1 MVARKIP
8 VLVVS
13 GSIPLP
19 FTMSRWAGSWAFLGR
34 ARDVRSAPPHAHT
47 HTHNATVPEW
57 SKGVD
62 SRPTGFVRAS
72 SNLVGRK
79 CAARTENRMLPH
91 HQQAQQHGRLV

>member
-1 MVARKIP
+1 MAARKIP

-19 FTMSRWAGSWAFLGR
+19 FTYALSGR
-34 ARDVRSAPPHAHT
+34 ADTRRR
-47 HTHNATVPEW
+47 ATVPEW

-72 SNLVGRK
+72 SNLVGRTT
-79 CAARTENRMLPH
+79 ALSLSLSRD
-91 HQQAQQHGRLV
+91 V

>member
-19 FTMSRWAGSWAFLGR
+19 FT
-34 ARDVRSAPPHAHT
+34 HT
-47 HTHNATVPEW
+47 HTHFATVPEW

-72 SNLVGRK
+72 SNLVGRT
-79 CAARTENRMLPH
+79 CAAHTALHR
-91 HQQAQQHGRLV
+91 GRLV